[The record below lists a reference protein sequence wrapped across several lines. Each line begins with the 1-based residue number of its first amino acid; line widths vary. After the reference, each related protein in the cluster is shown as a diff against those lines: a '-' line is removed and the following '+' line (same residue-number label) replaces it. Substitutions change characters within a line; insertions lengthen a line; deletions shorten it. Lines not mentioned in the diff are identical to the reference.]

1 MKPLWWMIGASLL
14 SWLGVTAVSPGD
26 VNPEILLGMA
36 GPLASA
42 AVTWVMTARTQ
53 AAAPA
58 AVLAVMMKA
67 LLGKMVFFAAYVAVM
82 LRVLDLRPHLFVA
95 SFTTYFIALFLM
107 QALFMA
113 RLFGGDATHASS
125 RA

>member
-1 MKPLWWMIGASLL
+1 MTPLWWMIGASLL
-14 SWLGVTAVSPGD
+14 SWLAVTAASPRD

-42 AVTWVMTARTQ
+42 AVTWVMTVRAQ
-53 AAAPA
+53 ATAPA
-58 AVLAVMMKA
+58 AVMAVMTKA
-67 LLGKMVFFAAYVAVM
+67 LVGKMLFFAVYVAVM
-82 LRVLDLRPHLFVA
+82 LRVLLLRPNLFVA
-95 SFTTYFIALFLM
+95 SFTTYFIALFVM

-113 RLFGGDATHASS
+113 RLFGEGTHASS